1 MSLRSRLILLSP
13 ARHSVFT
20 PATAMLASLLVL
32 CGCVRPV
39 PRPSFDLSAYGAVT
53 VLPFR
58 TDGFLDR
65 YGSEVADQVV
75 IELLQRDPGLRI
87 VDLPAAAVSDTA
99 GEGGTGAGGRDPEVR
114 LAEAARAS
122 GATLVVTGSCVVRMD
137 WVRRAWTS
145 RQAYA
150 TATVRAVDPRDNRV
164 VWAGRETATAESQA
178 YGTIGDTSGIRVESS
193 DPELREQAI
202 VRLAGLIASRLAGK

>member
-1 MSLRSRLILLSP
+1 MSLRPR
-13 ARHSVFT
+13 
-20 PATAMLASLLVL
+20 LVL
-32 CGCVRPV
+32 PSRFRHAAVIPAAALLAGMSILSGCARPV
-39 PRPSFDLSAYGAVT
+39 PHPSPNLSAYGAIA

-58 TDGFLDR
+58 TEGFLER

-75 IELLQRDPGLRI
+75 IELLQREPGLRI
-87 VDLPAAAVSDTA
+87 VSVPATAVSDTA
-99 GEGGTGAGGRDPEVR
+99 GERGGETGGGDREAR
-114 LAEAARAS
+114 LTAAALTS

-150 TATVRAVDPRDNRV
+150 TATVRAIDPRDNRV
-164 VWAGRETATAESQA
+164 VWAGRETATVESQA
-178 YGTIGDTSGIRVESS
+178 YGAAGDTLGLRIESS

-202 VRLAGLIASRLAGK
+202 VRLAGRVAARLIGK